1 MIFLF
6 QGGDVRWLWQVLCDV
21 DADADLLQLSST
33 DVGVCLYLPDVE
45 WEVANC
51 APFCMTDVGVIQTL
65 YNRLT
70 TQQLSVSRRGL
81 TTQPWAGEGLL
92 LATGL
97 EVWLP
102 IWSLWGLFAIA

>member
-45 WEVANC
+45 W
-51 APFCMTDVGVIQTL
+51 
-65 YNRLT
+65 
-70 TQQLSVSRRGL
+70 
-81 TTQPWAGEGLL
+81 
-92 LATGL
+92 
-97 EVWLP
+97 
-102 IWSLWGLFAIA
+102 